1 MSEKNRFGRYGRDHD
16 ADNANGA
23 NGADNGSDTD
33 NGSGADGGQDGSD
46 RPQGPRTPDEWDMP
60 AEWRKQY
67 GGPIRAV
74 DNQAGNGMQNDG
86 SDDAVD
92 GLDEDELELRRMM
105 QGAVRGL
112 TPSDDALD
120 QLRRAVPAR
129 RARRRQIVV
138 GTAAAALL
146 VGTAI
151 PAFIHVAGAGD
162 GATNSPAMAGQGH
175 RTPGGPDATAP
186 DGGKKGKGKASDDSG
201 HDGRDGKKGA
211 AKGSGSGSHGSSDGG
226 ATDPSGK
233 ALDTLPA
240 CAAQQLGVTSAA
252 TGAPNADGTVYG
264 TFRVSNVSHSQCA
277 VSDAG
282 TVNFQA
288 LGAADAARIT
298 VVDHTSGDA
307 AAGLPDPSQD
317 ATGLVL
323 GPSQAYEVKF
333 AWVPTETCPTGGGAT
348 PDPTPSGGS
357 GGTGGSAGSAGTG
370 DGGPPADGG
379 GPDSTPQL
387 GSGEGTS
394 DGSVAVVHEAEPG
407 VPAAEATI
415 PNACA
420 GTIYRTGLLTAP

>member
-1 MSEKNRFGRYGRDHD
+1 MSD
-16 ADNANGA
+16 ADQAN
-23 NGADNGSDTD
+23 D
-33 NGSGADGGQDGSD
+33 GQDGPD
-46 RPQGPRTPDEWDMP
+46 GPQGPRRTPEERDMP
-60 AEWRKQY
+60 AEWRKQH
-67 GGPIRAV
+67 GRPTRPV
-74 DNQAGNGMQNDG
+74 DDQAGNGMQNDG
-86 SDDAVD
+86 SHDAVD

-105 QGAVRGL
+105 HGAVRGL

-162 GATNSPAMAGQGH
+162 GVRNSPAMAGGGH
-175 RTPGGPDATAP
+175 HTPGGTGAAAP
-186 DGGKKGKGKASDDSG
+186 DGGKKDSKPSGDSG
-201 HDGRDGKKGA
+201 TDGGNKKKGA
-211 AKGSGSGSHGSSDGG
+211 SKGAGSGTHGGSDGG
-226 ATDPSGK
+226 VTGPSGK
-233 ALDTLPA
+233 APDSLPS

-252 TGAPNADGTVYG
+252 TGTPNADGTVYG

-288 LGAADAARIT
+288 MGAADAARIT
-298 VVDHTSGDA
+298 VVDHTAGDA

-333 AWVPTETCPTGGGAT
+333 AWVPTATCPTGGGAT
-348 PDPTPSGGS
+348 PDPTPSAGS
-357 GGTGGSAGSAGTG
+357 GDTGGSTASAGTG
-370 DGGPPADGG
+370 DGAPPAGG
-379 GPDSTPQL
+379 DTGTTPQL
-387 GSGEGTS
+387 GSGDGTS

>member
-1 MSEKNRFGRYGRDHD
+1 MSGKNRFGRYGRDHGGRDRDGNESND
-16 ADNANGA
+16 ASDAAN
-23 NGADNGSDTD
+23 
-33 NGSGADGGQDGSD
+33 GQDGSD
-46 RPQGPRTPDEWDMP
+46 RRRGPRTPDEWDMP

-67 GGPIRAV
+67 GGPTRSV

-86 SDDAVD
+86 SDDALD

-105 QGAVRGL
+105 HGAVRGL

-162 GATNSPAMAGQGH
+162 GVKNSPAMAGSGH
-175 RTPGGPDATAP
+175 RTPGGTGAAAP
-186 DGGKKGKGKASDDSG
+186 DGGKKDKGKPSGDSG
-201 HDGRDGKKGA
+201 TDGRDGKKGA
-211 AKGSGSGSHGSSDGG
+211 SKGAGSGTHGGAVGG
-226 ATDPSGK
+226 ATGPSGK
-233 ALDTLPA
+233 ALDELPA
-240 CAAQQLGVTSAA
+240 CAAQQLGVTNAA
-252 TGAPNADGTVYG
+252 TGTPNADGTVYG
-264 TFRVSNVSHSQCA
+264 TFRVSNVSHRQCA

-288 LGAADAARIT
+288 MGAADAARIT
-298 VVDHTSGDA
+298 VVDHTAGDA
-307 AAGLPDPSQD
+307 ADGLPDPSQD

-323 GPSQAYEVKF
+323 GPAQAYEVKF
-333 AWVPTETCPTGGGAT
+333 AWVPAATCPTGGGAT
-348 PDPTPSGGS
+348 PDPTSSAGS
-357 GGTGGSAGSAGTG
+357 GGTGGPAGSAGTG
-370 DGGPPADGG
+370 DGAPPVNGG
-379 GPDSTPQL
+379 TGTTPQL

>member
-1 MSEKNRFGRYGRDHD
+1 MSGKP
-16 ADNANGA
+16 
-23 NGADNGSDTD
+23 
-33 NGSGADGGQDGSD
+33 D
-46 RPQGPRTPDEWDMP
+46 RPDEWDMP

-67 GGPIRAV
+67 GGPTRSV
-74 DNQAGNGMQNDG
+74 NNQAGNGMQNDG
-86 SDDAVD
+86 SDNAVD

-105 QGAVRGL
+105 HGAVRGL

-129 RARRRQIVV
+129 RARRRQVVV
-138 GTAAAALL
+138 GAAAAALL
-146 VGTAI
+146 VGTAV
-151 PAFIHVAGAGD
+151 PAFIHVADAGD
-162 GATNSPAMAGQGH
+162 GVRNSPAMAGHGH
-175 RTPGGPDATAP
+175 RPPDGKGAAAP
-186 DGGKKGKGKASDDSG
+186 DGGRKDHGKAADDG
-201 HDGRDGKKGA
+201 ADGRDGKKDKPKGAGSGTHGGPGGGA
-211 AKGSGSGSHGSSDGG
+211 AGRSDK
-226 ATDPSGK
+226 S
-233 ALDTLPA
+233 LDSLPA
-240 CAAQQLGVTSAA
+240 CAAQQLGVTSAD
-252 TGAPNADGTVYG
+252 TGTPNADGTVYG

-298 VVDHTSGDA
+298 VVDHTAGDA
-307 AAGLPDPSQD
+307 AGGLPDPSQD

-333 AWVPTETCPTGGGAT
+333 AWVPAETCPTGGGAT
-348 PDPTPSGGS
+348 PEPTPSAGS
-357 GGTGGSAGSAGTG
+357 GGTGGPAASGGTG
-370 DGGPPADGG
+370 DGGPGTNGG
-379 GPDSTPQL
+379 TDATPQL